1 MYHQYNYIERGRVS
15 GTLWRPHFYDVLCVF
30 SYFYVYFLFSYIHTY
45 RHIYIY
51 TYLEPPKMPRK
62 ILSMEDQGFLFTYIL
77 LCIYIN
83 HPQVITMFMGGMF
96 TIPSHG

>member
-1 MYHQYNYIERGRVS
+1 
-15 GTLWRPHFYDVLCVF
+15 
-30 SYFYVYFLFSYIHTY
+30 
-45 RHIYIY
+45 
-51 TYLEPPKMPRK
+51 MPRK

>member
-1 MYHQYNYIERGRVS
+1 MGRC
-15 GTLWRPHFYDVLCVF
+15 GGPIFTMCCAFFLIFMCI
-30 SYFYVYFLFSYIHTY
+30 SYFHIYIHID
-45 RHIYIY
+45 IYIY